1 MKKGSLVEVKF
12 GPGVRFGIIV
22 STEIFNLS
30 FRRQYFVSADKR
42 RAQHNLEVAAVIN
55 GGDYALMPATL
66 MSINDVMETTIV
78 GEADTRVTE
87 EVCKRIRLIMD
98 LG

>member
-1 MKKGSLVEVKF
+1 MRTPETLLSVKD
-12 GPGVRFGIIV
+12 
-22 STEIFNLS
+22 T
-30 FRRQYFVSADKR
+30 
-42 RAQHNLEVAAVIN
+42 
-55 GGDYALMPATL
+55 
-66 MSINDVMETTIV
+66 METTIV

>member
-1 MKKGSLVEVKF
+1 MKKGTLVRVRF
-12 GPGVRFGIIV
+12 APGVRFGIIV
-22 STEIFNLS
+22 STEIFNAS
-30 FRRQYFVSADKR
+30 FHRYYFVSADKR
-42 RAQHNLEVAAVIN
+42 QAEHGMEVQAVIN
-55 GGDYALMPATL
+55 GETYAFTPETL
-66 MSINDVMETTIV
+66 LSVKDAMETTIV